1 MITSLDELKYE
12 GGYPT
17 VETLQRLYD
26 QLDLQRAVQAYLDFM
41 PAMSM
46 QAVLDAHP
54 RDFGV
59 SETGGLGVYVQP
71 GEGKSDAIGLT

>member
-1 MITSLDELKYE
+1 MISNLFDLKYE

-17 VETLQRLYD
+17 VETIQKLYD
-26 QLDLQRAVQAYLDFM
+26 QLDVQRAAQAYLDFM

-54 RDFGV
+54 RDYRGQRDRRHDRLCRA
-59 SETGGLGVYVQP
+59 G
-71 GEGKSDAIGLT
+71 